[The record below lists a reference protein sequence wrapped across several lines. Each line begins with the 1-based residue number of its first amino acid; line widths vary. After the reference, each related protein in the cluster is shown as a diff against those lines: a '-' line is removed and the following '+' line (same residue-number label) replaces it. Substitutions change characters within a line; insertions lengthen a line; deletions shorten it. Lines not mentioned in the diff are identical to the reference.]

1 MKRSIS
7 DAIRM
12 TVIFK
17 EALPDDGPNQI
28 ESMIEDWRKI
38 ERAMSKLAL
47 DYCNGESKLNEDEYL
62 AEMKRWA
69 LALSAILKPIG
80 RVEWQDDPR
89 GTITKLIVHGE
100 NDQRELYPLE

>member
-17 EALPDDGPNQI
+17 EALPDDGPNQ
-28 ESMIEDWRKI
+28 
-38 ERAMSKLAL
+38 
-47 DYCNGESKLNEDEYL
+47 
-62 AEMKRWA
+62 
-69 LALSAILKPIG
+69 SAILKPIG